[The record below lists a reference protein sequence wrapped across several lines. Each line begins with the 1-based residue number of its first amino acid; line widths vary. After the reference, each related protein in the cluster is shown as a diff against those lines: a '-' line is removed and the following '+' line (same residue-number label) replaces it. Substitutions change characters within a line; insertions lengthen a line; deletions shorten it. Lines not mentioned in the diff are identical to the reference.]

1 MSHHSVDQLK
11 EWISPSIPLG
21 LMFGKKQQALEI
33 LEQIKQQLKSIDIMQ
48 EQLNR
53 AEQELPELKKQLEQ
67 AQQKLEQLQKNL
79 SESELRQTLIADLLS
94 ANNLNPGVRE
104 YFCLLKGDFLEFAN
118 QEDSLKDE
126 AAAFLELQA
135 IGDELKVIGAYPEF
149 YKKRSIAIAGG
160 FSAGKS
166 EFISSLFEDP
176 NIRLPIGIEPTTAI
190 PTYALNGQENGVI
203 GCSQNG
209 GVIDLLKI
217 DPDFQQKLSHNFI
230 RSFGFNLKTI
240 MPFVFMTTPMKF
252 EHLCFIDTPGYNP
265 SDVADGHTVEDVKT
279 AQEFVQNSEA
289 LLWLIGLDSNGTISK
304 SDLDFLDHA
313 GQYSQ
318 KPLYIVLNK
327 ADLRPYDQLEEI
339 MAEIADTLDDYDIE
353 IAGISAYSS
362 ITKEEYSYHK
372 QSLHTFLA
380 SLDQPSEKQTL
391 LMRRLFAVDEKY
403 QRAILRTIK
412 ENKQINATL
421 SGFKLD
427 LLENGFDDLS
437 SDLYDK
443 LGKMNSIFTIKQK
456 EEHLKQLETVTM
468 KIVAAIEQVFGQP
481 SKVKRKNWTQDEIEL
496 DEKFVRLTQKEQM
509 PDELMD
515 KQPSNDQSSNE
526 KKTYSTELSAR
537 FWGYWGNRLVGVD
550 SKIELTVGALLSENK
565 EVFTSTEWE
574 DVYNNF
580 FPHVSNDYFPFA
592 HKKYS
597 CDDDLN
603 ALCETG
609 IIRCIDDGSK
619 KNKFGLGNMVFG
631 RSNPIKTYRFVL
643 PDKEIFNKFLQRHN
657 NINLLDEQ
665 LKAIKALIESQ
676 HYFDFEDWTEHYK
689 GEYAALALV
698 SLVKARAV
706 RKEKNNYYSF
716 V

>member
-1 MSHHSVDQLK
+1 MPHHSVDQLK
-11 EWISPSIPLG
+11 KWISPSIPLG

-48 EQLNR
+48 EQLNQ

-67 AQQKLEQLQKNL
+67 AQQKLEQLQRNL

-94 ANNLNPGVRE
+94 ANNLNPGVRQ
-104 YFCLLKGDFLEFAN
+104 YFQLLGGDFLEFAN

-265 SDVADGHTVEDVKT
+265 SDVADGHTAEDVKT

-339 MAEIADTLDDYDIE
+339 MAEITDTLDDYDIE

-372 QSLHTFLA
+372 QSLHAFLA

-391 LMRRLFAVDEKY
+391 LMQRLFAVDEKY

-412 ENKQINATL
+412 ENKQINETL

-437 SDLYDK
+437 SDLYEK
-443 LGKMNSIFTIKQK
+443 LSKMNSIFTIKQK

-496 DEKFVRLTQKEQM
+496 DEKFVRLTQEEQM

-515 KQPSNDQSSNE
+515 KQPSSKKKMDLKTKFWNHWSKTTICNSNL
-526 KKTYSTELSAR
+526 KSA
-537 FWGYWGNRLVGVD
+537 VD
-550 SKIELTVGALLSENK
+550 ALLSQNK
-565 EVFTSTEWE
+565 ETFTSEEWKG
-574 DVYNNF
+574 VY
-580 FPHVSNDYFPFA
+580 DDD
-592 HKKYS
+592 S
-597 CDDDLN
+597 CDR
-603 ALCETG
+603 ALQRLMKSGLICCVDEGSSQNKTG
-609 IIRCIDDGSK
+609 FGLMSVLFHGSK
-619 KNKFGLGNMVFG
+619 ESNCPKVFQ
-631 RSNPIKTYRFVL
+631 FVVSKKGKK
-643 PDKEIFNKFLQRHN
+643 PEQYIFFSVDE
-657 NINLLDEQ
+657 LLECCPNYQLSDTVIEQ
-665 LKAIKALIESQ
+665 LKRQADTQDNGVLRIGKKV
-676 HYFDFEDWTEHYK
+676 FM
-689 GEYAALALV
+689 
-698 SLVKARAV
+698 
-706 RKEKNNYYSF
+706 
-716 V
+716 

>member
-33 LEQIKQQLKSIDIMQ
+33 LEQIKQQLKNIDIMQ
-48 EQLNR
+48 EQLNQ

-67 AQQKLEQLQKNL
+67 AQQELEQLQKNL

-94 ANNLNPGVRE
+94 ANNLNLGVRQ
-104 YFCLLKGDFLEFAN
+104 YFQLLGGDFLEFAN

-265 SDVADGHTVEDVKT
+265 SDVADGHTAEDVKT

-313 GQYSQ
+313 RQYSE

-362 ITKEEYSYHK
+362 ITKEEYLYHK
-372 QSLHTFLA
+372 QSLHAFLA

-391 LMRRLFAVDEKY
+391 LMQRLFAVDEKY

-412 ENKQINATL
+412 ENKQINETL

-437 SDLYDK
+437 SDLYEK

-515 KQPSNDQSSNE
+515 KQSS
-526 KKTYSTELSAR
+526 
-537 FWGYWGNRLVGVD
+537 
-550 SKIELTVGALLSENK
+550 
-565 EVFTSTEWE
+565 
-574 DVYNNF
+574 
-580 FPHVSNDYFPFA
+580 
-592 HKKYS
+592 
-597 CDDDLN
+597 
-603 ALCETG
+603 
-609 IIRCIDDGSK
+609 SK
-619 KNKFGLGNMVFG
+619 KKNG
-631 RSNPIKTYRFVL
+631 
-643 PDKEIFNKFLQRHN
+643 
-657 NINLLDEQ
+657 
-665 LKAIKALIESQ
+665 
-676 HYFDFEDWTEHYK
+676 FE
-689 GEYAALALV
+689 
-698 SLVKARAV
+698 
-706 RKEKNNYYSF
+706 N
-716 V
+716 